1 MSDPKKY
8 DPGKDS
14 LQMLERINVQ
24 LRGCLLASFP
34 CAYEQYVCISMP
46 GTIIDTRRGGSYLPE
61 GEKASADVR
70 NKIQINEAMLVDS
83 MVPLDKV
90 MLGATGKSVTRSYY
104 TALDMLVPRKTDI
117 GSVDVSTDFSAESKS
132 PYSEAMRFLRSK
144 ESILTPNSEIKGSK
158 VALAKDKAAQ
168 IGIQG
173 TVVDRYVQK
182 QIAWSEARGK
192 WDAVR
197 SEAAEARELLPDSQS
212 AAAFSSRQKDI
223 KRAQGEL
230 HARWMDWVVNGDKF
244 RVDYCFA
251 LVDRDSVMAR
261 IEKAKEATRDAMVS
275 GIDGTDWAVVTLEPQ
290 HWAALCRE
298 KALAWAERNP
308 VDVEFLEMRI
318 DNLRRMLA
326 SYEVYEKQFLDPTKT
341 AVKKTEGGSTT
352 NPTESATEA
361 TTEAATGAA
370 TGVVT
375 PSSSK
380 SEVEAAEDNIKGAL
394 ADIYTYE
401 VAINEAK
408 KKKDWKREDS
418 KVEEDKLEAAKTR
431 WVDASAKLNG
441 LRTQIDVSK
450 LEGAGRQAMRTN
462 VVDHIEAL
470 RSQIAALQSR
480 IDKASGGPS
489 NLVLGVRKDK
499 TIIRSGDGDAELPP
513 QPSKPGNEKSAD
525 VWTKIQF
532 DVGSKSDSRKTNET
546 NLNGSFSAEVGAWW
560 SSVKAQTT
568 VSSSNKEIESKMAEC
583 SVSGSFS
590 AMVVTIRRPWLHAD
604 LFQDFDIDIPQDT
617 SLPLTT
623 LSLNRLSPGA
633 KTMRHWIENG
643 DETTTDKRTN
653 YGKFPAYPTSFIV
666 AADTVLEFK
675 TDERSSSE
683 MMSALATD
691 SSIQAS
697 YGPWGLKTGAT
708 LKTDN
713 KQSSQKMSVNGGT
726 LKIEFQAPQIIGWV
740 SEILPQLPRNK
751 DALGADL
758 DPSEDMSTHD
768 SETEGTIL
776 GSEVSS
782 LASLPSRPTRSTGTG
797 ARQPTITTTSTTV
810 LSEAELQAMAAMAMA
825 LNTDQQSVSAAEEVA
840 SRVQDYNHPEER
852 SDVPL
857 EPESPV
863 SRCSR
868 CRCNKPVSAFLVNG
882 RQVKT
887 CAQCREYNRN
897 WQDRQTAQRTN
908 RRTSRRRTPS
918 APNPPSGSQDAT
930 TSPDSISD
938 NT

>member
-1 MSDPKKY
+1 MSDGKKY

-83 MVPLDKV
+83 MIPLDKV

-117 GSVDVSTDFSAESKS
+117 GSVDVSTDFSADSKS

-197 SEAAEARELLPDSQS
+197 SEAAEARESRPDSQS

-275 GIDGTDWAVVTLEPQ
+275 GIDGTDWAVVSLEPQ
-290 HWAALCRE
+290 HWATLCRE

-326 SYEVYEKQFLDPTKT
+326 SYEVYDTQFLDPTKDNE
-341 AVKKTEGGSTT
+341 KKSGSGNPANEAREPKNEGGGSSPGTIK
-352 NPTESATEA
+352 PTEV
-361 TTEAATGAA
+361 TT
-370 TGVVT
+370 
-375 PSSSK
+375 SNSSK
-380 SEVEAAEDNIKGAL
+380 SEVEVAEDEIKGAL
-394 ADIYTYE
+394 AEIYTYE

-408 KKKDWKREDS
+408 KKKDWKKEDV
-418 KVEEDKLEAAKTR
+418 KPDEDKLEAAKER
-431 WVDASAKLNG
+431 WVEASAKLNG

-462 VVDHIEAL
+462 VLDHIEAL
-470 RSQIAALQSR
+470 RSQIAALQAR

-489 NLVLGVRKDK
+489 GLVLGVRKDK
-499 TIIRSGDGDAELPP
+499 TIMRSGDGDAELPA
-513 QPSKPGNEKSAD
+513 QASKPGNEKSAD

-532 DVGSKSDSRKTNET
+532 DVGSKNDSRKTNET

-617 SLPLTT
+617 SL
-623 LSLNRLSPGA
+623 SPGA

-675 TDERSSSE
+675 TDERSSSQ
-683 MMSALATD
+683 MMSSLATD

-726 LKIEFQAPQIIGWV
+726 LRIEFQAPQIIGWV

-751 DALGADL
+751 DGLGGLNA
-758 DPSEDMSTHD
+758 PPNM
-768 SETEGTIL
+768 
-776 GSEVSS
+776 
-782 LASLPSRPTRSTGTG
+782 AFRSN
-797 ARQPTITTTSTTV
+797 
-810 LSEAELQAMAAMAMA
+810 L
-825 LNTDQQSVSAAEEVA
+825 
-840 SRVQDYNHPEER
+840 
-852 SDVPL
+852 
-857 EPESPV
+857 
-863 SRCSR
+863 
-868 CRCNKPVSAFLVNG
+868 
-882 RQVKT
+882 
-887 CAQCREYNRN
+887 
-897 WQDRQTAQRTN
+897 
-908 RRTSRRRTPS
+908 
-918 APNPPSGSQDAT
+918 
-930 TSPDSISD
+930 
-938 NT
+938 